1 LQSASEQQAVALQ
14 QEVEAASPWA
24 VSTEGLSIVYRTHFD
39 KKPTL
44 SKSLRRLG
52 RRQRIVRQIRA
63 LKGVTI
69 DVPRGEVLG
78 VIGVN
83 GAGKS
88 TLMRAIAGILPP
100 TEGRVIVR
108 GRVST
113 LLALGIGFHGAL
125 SGREN
130 VYLGGLAAG
139 LTREEVDAKYD
150 DIAEFSELGEFL
162 DLPMR
167 SYSSGM
173 YARLAFSVS
182 VNVDPDILLIDE
194 ALSVGDARFK
204 QKSFA
209 KMRELCDQAGTIIL
223 VSHGLRMVRRLCTE
237 VAWLHNGK
245 LMMQGEP
252 EAVIDEYTRFLDVRD
267 NDEAQDE

>member
-1 LQSASEQQAVALQ
+1 VAVDQPVAITDG
-14 QEVEAASPWA
+14 WA
-24 VSTEGLSIVYRTHFD
+24 VSTEDLAVVYRTTFD

-44 SKSLRRLG
+44 AKSLRRLG
-52 RRQRIVRQIRA
+52 RRQRVVRQIRA
-63 LKGVTI
+63 LRGVSI
-69 DVPRGEVLG
+69 DVPRGAVVG

-88 TLMRAIAGILPP
+88 TLMRTVAGILPP
-100 TEGRVIVR
+100 TRGRVIVR

-113 LLALGIGFHGAL
+113 LLALGIGFHAAL

-130 VYLGGLAAG
+130 VILGGLAAG
-139 LTREEVDAKYD
+139 LNREEVEARYEE
-150 DIAEFSELGEFL
+150 IAAFADLGDFI

-167 SYSSGM
+167 TYSSGM
-173 YARLAFSVS
+173 YARLAFSVA

-237 VAWLHNGK
+237 VIWLHEGK
-245 LMMQGEP
+245 VAMRGEP
-252 EAVIDEYTRFLDVRD
+252 DAVIEEYTRFLDVRD
-267 NDEAQDE
+267 SDVAQDDA